1 MDFPFGRVAKWQTRW
16 LQVPVFERMCG
27 FKSRLAH
34 QTLLKPQQPIDPLR
48 LDSHDRGYS
57 TDGFVEGCDLAYPS
71 GFRASH
77 EMGIGEIKPFVFVQ
91 GKSSQQ

>member
-1 MDFPFGRVAKWQTRW
+1 
-16 LQVPVFERMCG
+16 
-27 FKSRLAH
+27 
-34 QTLLKPQQPIDPLR
+34 LLKPQQPIDPLR